1 MPLLKKLPYA
11 LSHFLGYR
19 GPDHALKKIPV
30 WRIYMWC
37 FIASWLG
44 IAVVEVIFAYGP
56 SFQEHNTPMIVASF
70 VSIQPPHVF
79 YIVDYGAT
87 AVLVYGVIESPLAQP
102 RNVIGGQ
109 VIGALTGV
117 IISQLFLGIQ
127 KNWASEGQYT
137 AVQWVGGAT
146 AMAISLL
153 IMQITKCVHPPGGAT
168 AVIPVTTPSFLE
180 IKWFYIGVVVLSA
193 VVQVFFACLINNID
207 RRYPVYWW
215 APSELPI
222 KVNPTELTAV
232 LSLPTSVHGQE
243 DVVADNLTVA
253 EERRIHTPTSNDND
267 NDNDNSTGSKV
278 AQKYHNSSSSAS
290 SLTAYE
296 KNITVDQA
304 ISALQKHAQHSDT
317 KYILFTSNAL
327 VHSPGLSLTDS
338 EKQSLETVMHR
349 LSPQ

>member
-19 GPDHALKKIPV
+19 GPDHALEKNSV

-56 SFQEHNTPMIVASF
+56 SFQAHNTPMIVASF
-70 VSIQPPHVF
+70 
-79 YIVDYGAT
+79 GAT

-109 VIGALTGV
+109 IIGALTGV

-168 AVIPVTTPSFLE
+168 AVIPVTTPAFLE
-180 IKWFYIGVVVLSA
+180 IKWLYIGVVVLSA
-193 VVQVFFACLINNID
+193 VIQVFFACLINNID

-232 LSLPTSVHGQE
+232 LSLPTSAHGQE

-253 EERRIHTPTSNDND
+253 EERRINTANDNE
-267 NDNDNSTGSKV
+267 NDNCNGNRV
-278 AQKYHNSSSSAS
+278 AQKHHNSSSSSS

-317 KYILFTSNAL
+317 KYILLTSNAL
-327 VHSPGLSLTDS
+327 VHSPGLSLTSS
-338 EKQSLETVMHR
+338 ERQSLETVMHR

>member
-30 WRIYMWC
+30 WRIYIWC
-37 FIASWLG
+37 FIAAWLG
-44 IAVVEVIFAYGP
+44 IAVVEIIFAYGP
-56 SFQEHNTPMIVASF
+56 SFQSHDTPMIVASF
-70 VSIQPPHVF
+70 
-79 YIVDYGAT
+79 GAT

-109 VIGALTGV
+109 VIGALVGV

-127 KNWASEGQYT
+127 TNWASTGQYT

-153 IMQITKCVHPPGGAT
+153 VMQITKCVHPPGGAT
-168 AVIPVTTPSFLE
+168 ALIPVVTPSFLE

-193 VVQVFFACLINNID
+193 VIQVFFACLINNID

-232 LSLPTSVHGQE
+232 LSLPRSAHGPE

-253 EERRIHTPTSNDND
+253 EEGRLNASTDND
-267 NDNDNSTGSKV
+267 NDNDNNNGNKV
-278 AQKYHNSSSSAS
+278 AQKYHNSSSSS
-290 SLTAYE
+290 SSVTAYE

-304 ISALQKHAQHSDT
+304 ISTLQKHAQHSDT
-317 KYILFTSNAL
+317 KYILFTSNA
-327 VHSPGLSLTDS
+327 VIHSPGMSLTDS
-338 EKQSLETVMHR
+338 ERQSLETVMHR

>member
-19 GPDHALKKIPV
+19 GPDHDLKKIPV
-30 WRIYMWC
+30 WRIYFWC

-56 SFQEHNTPMIVASF
+56 SFQAHNTPMIVASF
-70 VSIQPPHVF
+70 
-79 YIVDYGAT
+79 GAT

-102 RNVIGGQ
+102 RNVIGGHI
-109 VIGALTGV
+109 IGALTGV

-193 VVQVFFACLINNID
+193 VIQVFFACLINNID

-232 LSLPTSVHGQE
+232 LSLPTSAHGPE

-253 EERRIHTPTSNDND
+253 EESRLNSSTDND
-267 NDNDNSTGSKV
+267 NDKNNGNKV
-278 AQKYHNSSSSAS
+278 ARKYHNSSSSSS

-304 ISALQKHAQHSDT
+304 IFALQKHAQHSDT

-349 LSPQ
+349 LNPQ

>member
-1 MPLLKKLPYA
+1 M
-11 LSHFLGYR
+11 
-19 GPDHALKKIPV
+19 
-30 WRIYMWC
+30 
-37 FIASWLG
+37 
-44 IAVVEVIFAYGP
+44 
-56 SFQEHNTPMIVASF
+56 
-70 VSIQPPHVF
+70 
-79 YIVDYGAT
+79 
-87 AVLVYGVIESPLAQP
+87 LVYGVIESPLAQP

-109 VIGALTGV
+109 LIGALTGV

-127 KNWASEGQYT
+127 KNWASESQYT

-180 IKWFYIGVVVLSA
+180 IKWFYIGVVVLSS

-222 KVNPTELTAV
+222 KVNPQELTAV
-232 LSLPTSVHGQE
+232 LSLPTSAHGQE

-253 EERRIHTPTSNDND
+253 EENRIGSPI
-267 NDNDNSTGSKV
+267 DNDNSNGSKV
-278 AQKYHNSSSSAS
+278 AQRYRNSNSPTS
-290 SLTAYE
+290 SLTAYD
-296 KNITVDQA
+296 KTITVDQA
-304 ISALQKHAQHSDT
+304 IAALQKHAQHSDT

-338 EKQSLETVMHR
+338 EKQSMETVMHR
-349 LSPQ
+349 LSPH